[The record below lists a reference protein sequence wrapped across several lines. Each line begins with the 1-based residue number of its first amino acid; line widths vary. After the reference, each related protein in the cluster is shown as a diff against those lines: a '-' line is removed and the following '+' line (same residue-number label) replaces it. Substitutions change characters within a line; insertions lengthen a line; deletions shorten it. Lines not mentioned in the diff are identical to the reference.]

1 MGKSYIYIF
10 IHMRRKFRSQTSDNM
25 DSRGGNSQKRERV
38 RIERVGKRV
47 SAKADVCGFFTWQ
60 EPQWPWWTAEFM
72 WVCLKSNRKPA
83 NFPCNC
89 GVYLNSINA
98 VYPNFQFFQVLE
110 IAISGYTVKQADIAM
125 ESTGLTCGN
134 DLLSWWSYFLSVY
147 WRVTIILK
155 KNQQIEKQKQFSQ
168 C

>member
-1 MGKSYIYIF
+1 MIWENRIYIYIF
-10 IHMRRKFRSQTSDNM
+10 IHTRRKFRSQTSDNM

-72 WVCLKSNRKPA
+72 WVCLKSNRKLA

-98 VYPNFQFFQVLE
+98 VYPNFPIFPSSWNCNFRVYRQASWHSYGIHGFDVREWSTFMVELFFVCLLE
-110 IAISGYTVKQADIAM
+110 GHY
-125 ESTGLTCGN
+125 N
-134 DLLSWWSYFLSVY
+134 P
-147 WRVTIILK
+147 
-155 KNQQIEKQKQFSQ
+155 QKE
-168 C
+168 